1 MRSIVRDK
9 STVVQLFEENVCSKD
24 ALICQMTLFVRCS
37 HFKDAPI
44 CQTPLLV
51 RFPYLSD
58 SPISLV
64 AKVVRNNRRPFSKMA
79 AENANTLE

>member
-24 ALICQMTLFVRCS
+24 APICQMTLFVRYPYFS
-37 HFKDAPI
+37 DAPI
-44 CQTPLLV
+44 CQTSLFL

-58 SPISLV
+58 ARIC
-64 AKVVRNNRRPFSKMA
+64 
-79 AENANTLE
+79 